1 MKTSQNFGLLY
12 VLLIICQVVMCN
24 YTDLGPYIM
33 LTMLPAM
40 VLCIPTGISTAVCMV
55 IAFASGLTVDW
66 LSEGLLGL
74 NAAALTAVALVRT
87 GTTLSPSERT
97 VSERYRLH
105 FSHPQPYFLPSTY
118 SLTEPEPGLYGSVW
132 QDSGCRSYVTGCWE
146 SSSSTSLLPTT
157 ESRRR
162 NEAQQKEQT
171 SHRPVY
177 GCSDTVGKALQHP
190 DRRRQVQ
197 ACI

>member
-40 VLCIPTGISTAVCMV
+40 VLCIPTGISTAVCMI

-74 NAAALTAVALVRT
+74 NAAALTAVALVRKGLIRIFMGEDIINRNDSFSIRKNGIGKVSLALLT
-87 GTTLSPSERT
+87 STTVFLALHIFLDGAGTRPLWFCMARFG
-97 VSERYRLH
+97 V
-105 FSHPQPYFLPSTY
+105 
-118 SLTEPEPGLYGSVW
+118 
-132 QDSGCRSYVTGCWE
+132 
-146 SSSSTSLLPTT
+146 SLLCNWLLGIIVINILT
-157 ESRRR
+157 
-162 NEAQQKEQT
+162 
-171 SHRPVY
+171 
-177 GCSDTVGKALQHP
+177 P
-190 DRRRQVQ
+190 DDRK
-197 ACI
+197 